1 MGEAAFQMSSDATP
15 IEPPAPAPGATAPG
29 TTAPGT
35 PAPDATAS
43 GTTVPTIL
51 VVEDDPEVR
60 TFVTAT
66 LDAHGYAHQ
75 SASTGR
81 EAIALAATSAP
92 DIILLDLGLPDIDGI
107 EVVRAIRAWSVV
119 PIIVVSARSEDA
131 DKIGALDAGAD
142 DYVCKPFSV
151 GELLARIRATERHLA
166 IATAARAGAPAAASP
181 SNAVAAGA
189 PGAAPFSASAAP
201 APAVFRDGGLVIDYS
216 AGVVTLDGAEVHLTP
231 IEYRLLCLLSR
242 NVGKVLTHRYI
253 LDQVWGARD
262 DSAAAGGAGRPAG
275 QAGDLATLRV
285 YMGSLRKKIERDTA
299 HPRYIQT
306 HVGVGYR
313 MMSV

>member
-1 MGEAAFQMSSDATP
+1 MSSDATP
-15 IEPPAPAPGATAPG
+15 IEPPASAASAAPGATAPG
-29 TTAPGT
+29 TTAP
-35 PAPDATAS
+35 DATAS
-43 GTTVPTIL
+43 GTTAPTIL

-181 SNAVAAGA
+181 SNAVAAGV
-189 PGAAPFSASAAP
+189 PGATPFSASAAP

-253 LDQVWGARD
+253 LDQVWGSHD
-262 DSAAAGGAGRPAG
+262 DSAVAGASGRSAG

>member
-1 MGEAAFQMSSDATP
+1 MSA
-15 IEPPAPAPGATAPG
+15 APAAPG
-29 TTAPGT
+29 TTVS
-35 PAPDATAS
+35 TA
-43 GTTVPTIL
+43 PTIL

-60 TFVTAT
+60 TFVAAT

-81 EAIALAATSAP
+81 EAIALAATCAP

-166 IATAARAGAPAAASP
+166 IATAARAADPAGARPASP
-181 SNAVAAGA
+181 AGA
-189 PGAAPFSASAAP
+189 PGATSFSASAAP
-201 APAVFRDGGLVIDYS
+201 APAVFRDGGLAIDYS

-253 LDQVWGARD
+253 LDQVWGSRD
-262 DSAAAGGAGRPAG
+262 DSAPAGAGGAGRPAG

>member
-1 MGEAAFQMSSDATP
+1 MREAAFQMSSDVTS
-15 IEPPAPAPGATAPG
+15 IGPA
-29 TTAPGT
+29 T
-35 PAPDATAS
+35 PAPEPAVPAAS
-43 GTTVPTIL
+43 GAPAPTIL

-60 TFVTAT
+60 TFVAAT

-107 EVVRAIRAWSVV
+107 EVVRAIRVWSVV

-142 DYVCKPFSV
+142 DYLTKPFSV
-151 GELLARIRATERHLA
+151 GELLARIRTTVRRLSHLSEA
-166 IATAARAGAPAAASP
+166 AGKESPTFVNGDLSIDYTAGMAYLAGAE
-181 SNAVAAGA
+181 
-189 PGAAPFSASAAP
+189 
-201 APAVFRDGGLVIDYS
+201 L
-216 AGVVTLDGAEVHLTP
+216 HLTP
-231 IEYRLLCLLSR
+231 IEFKLLYLLSR
-242 NVGKVLTHRYI
+242 NVDKVLTHSFI
-253 LDQVWGARD
+253 LREVWG
-262 DSAAAGGAGRPAG
+262 SEK
-275 QAGDLATLRV
+275 QTDLASLRV
-285 YMGSLRKKIERDTA
+285 FMGTLRKKIEPDPV

-313 MMSV
+313 MLRVSGGKDAPTLPTSAL

>member
-1 MGEAAFQMSSDATP
+1 MSSDATP
-15 IEPPAPAPGATAPG
+15 IEPPASAAPGATAPG

-35 PAPDATAS
+35 TAPDATAS
-43 GTTVPTIL
+43 GTTAPTIL

-189 PGAAPFSASAAP
+189 PGATPFSASAAP

-253 LDQVWGARD
+253 LDQVWGSHD
-262 DSAAAGGAGRPAG
+262 DSAVAGASGRSAG

>member
-15 IEPPAPAPGATAPG
+15 IEPPAAPVPAVPAAPAAPG
-29 TTAPGT
+29 TTVS
-35 PAPDATAS
+35 TA
-43 GTTVPTIL
+43 PTIL

-60 TFVTAT
+60 TFVAAT

-81 EAIALAATSAP
+81 EAIALAATCAP

-166 IATAARAGAPAAASP
+166 IATAARAGAPAPASASP
-181 SNAVAAGA
+181 VAAPAA

-201 APAVFRDGGLVIDYS
+201 APAVFRDGGLAIDYA

-262 DSAAAGGAGRPAG
+262 DSAAAGWAGRPSG

>member
-1 MGEAAFQMSSDATP
+1 MSSDATP
-15 IEPPAPAPGATAPG
+15 IEPPASAASAAPGATAPG
-29 TTAPGT
+29 TTA
-35 PAPDATAS
+35 
-43 GTTVPTIL
+43 PTIL

-189 PGAAPFSASAAP
+189 PGATPFSASAAP

-253 LDQVWGARD
+253 LDQVWGSHD
-262 DSAAAGGAGRPAG
+262 DSAVAGASGRSAG

>member
-1 MGEAAFQMSSDATP
+1 MSSDATP
-15 IEPPAPAPGATAPG
+15 IEPSAPAEPATSA
-29 TTAPGT
+29 AS
-35 PAPDATAS
+35 AAS
-43 GTTVPTIL
+43 GAPAPTIL

-60 TFVTAT
+60 AFVAAT
-66 LDAHGYAHQ
+66 LDAHGYAHRG
-75 SASTGR
+75 ASTGR

-166 IATAARAGAPAAASP
+166 IATAARAADPAGARPASP
-181 SNAVAAGA
+181 AGA
-189 PGAAPFSASAAP
+189 PGTAAAPGVTSFSASAAP
-201 APAVFRDGGLVIDYS
+201 APAVFRDGGLAIDYS

-253 LDQVWGARD
+253 LDQVWGSRD
-262 DSAAAGGAGRPAG
+262 DSAPAGAGGAGRPSG
-275 QAGDLATLRV
+275 QVGDLATLRV

>member
-1 MGEAAFQMSSDATP
+1 MSSDATP
-15 IEPPAPAPGATAPG
+15 IEPPAPAAPATSA
-29 TTAPGT
+29 AS
-35 PAPDATAS
+35 AAS
-43 GTTVPTIL
+43 GAPAPTIL

-60 TFVTAT
+60 AFVAAT
-66 LDAHGYAHQ
+66 LDAHGYAHRG
-75 SASTGR
+75 ASTGR

-189 PGAAPFSASAAP
+189 PGATPFSASAAP
-201 APAVFRDGGLVIDYS
+201 APAVFRDGGLAIDYS

-253 LDQVWGARD
+253 LDQVWGSRD
-262 DSAAAGGAGRPAG
+262 DSAPVGAGGAGRPAG